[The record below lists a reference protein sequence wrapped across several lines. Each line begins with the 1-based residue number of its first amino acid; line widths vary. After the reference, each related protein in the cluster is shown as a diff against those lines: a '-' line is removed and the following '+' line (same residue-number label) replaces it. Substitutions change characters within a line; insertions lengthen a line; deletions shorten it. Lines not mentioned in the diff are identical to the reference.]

1 MLLNHNLLTLASG
14 EVKDIS
20 VGGEHVD
27 LLNTIDGLAANS
39 LESEFQLTVLSS
51 SRLVGN
57 LLSSSASS
65 LATRSNL
72 ELNPFPKYVQRF
84 RT

>member
-1 MLLNHNLLTLASG
+1 MLLKNNLLTLASR
-14 EVKDIS
+14 EVKDLS
-20 VGGEHVD
+20 VSGEHVN

-39 LESEFQLTVLSS
+39 LESEFQLTVLSTS
-51 SRLVGN
+51 GLVGN
-57 LLSSSASS
+57 LLNSSASS

-72 ELNPFPKYVQRF
+72 ELSPFPKYVRRF